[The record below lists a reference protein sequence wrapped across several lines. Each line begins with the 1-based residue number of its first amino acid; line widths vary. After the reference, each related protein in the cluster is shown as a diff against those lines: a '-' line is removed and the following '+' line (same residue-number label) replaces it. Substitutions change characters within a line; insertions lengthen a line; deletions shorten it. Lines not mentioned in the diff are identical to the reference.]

1 MRLGTSYRRS
11 DAAAT
16 VAIVAVGATT
26 PAATAGAVPS
36 AAAVTVAGPARFL
49 FVILVVGLRREPV
62 PSSSSCNIFELD
74 NPTAI

>member
-11 DAAAT
+11 DAPAT
-16 VAIVAVGATT
+16 VAVVAVNATT
-26 PAATAGAVPS
+26 VAATGAVPS